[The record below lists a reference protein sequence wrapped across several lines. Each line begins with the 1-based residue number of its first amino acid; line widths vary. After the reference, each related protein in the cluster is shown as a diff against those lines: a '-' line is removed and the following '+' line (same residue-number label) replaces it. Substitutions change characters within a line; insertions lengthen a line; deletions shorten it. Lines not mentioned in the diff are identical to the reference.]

1 MNNVNEKKH
10 RVRTIATVLAAAVLL
25 GSCSIGLS
33 PDTQGPETDLAEL
46 DAQLS
51 VTANSAV
58 AAAEAQLAASGG
70 IGASTTYNNPGM
82 DPVAVAAGETA
93 TLPARANYP
102 YPGWTTTGEVEH
114 IADPATYSSDR
125 GWSNAVAGT
134 NRLFKVTTN
143 AAPDETGVY
152 PEDEVREVYYVES
165 PDSAFS
171 DTDWIFAPYDW
182 AGSGFRDEYV
192 ADYADGSVRNHWIM
206 AASTTSYAAFDI
218 DGTLDFD
225 SISEAGWV
233 ANDPEAIYSSA
244 TMYTHELGQTFNYW
258 FWNDN
263 EAVTPYIFA
272 VRYYTEHLVGDE
284 YVGTSLTYEYSYD
297 SSWRTS
303 DETPLLLA
311 RTVIR
316 EETRFAHNDLNENG
330 AFDAGEVGDAT
341 DHTLRMRTEI
351 NNSSGGD
358 GLVYTRQGKS
368 ITDWN
373 NRGNARNARLASV
386 QRDVLP
392 SGYADFSEF
401 SATFDSL
408 SGATE

>member
-1 MNNVNEKKH
+1 MNTMISRNKML
-10 RVRTIATVLAAAVLL
+10 RTMGAAVAAAMLL

-33 PDTQGPETDLAEL
+33 PDTRGPEADLAEL

-58 AAAEAQLAASGG
+58 AAADALLNSSGE

-82 DPVAVAAGETA
+82 DPVPVEAGKTA

-102 YPGWTTTGEVEH
+102 YPGWTTTGTVEH
-114 IADPATYSSDR
+114 IANPASYSANQ
-125 GWSNAVAGT
+125 GWDNTVAGT

-143 AAPDETGVY
+143 AAPDEPGVY

-165 PDSAFS
+165 PDDEYS

-192 ADYADGSVRNHWIM
+192 ADYADGSLRDHWII
-206 AASTTSYAAFDI
+206 AADATYAPFDI
-218 DGTLDFD
+218 DGTLDFED
-225 SISEAGWV
+225 ISENGWV
-233 ANDPEAIYSSA
+233 ANDPESMYSSA

-263 EAVTPYIFA
+263 DDVTPYIFA

-284 YVGTSLTYEYSYD
+284 YVGTSLTYEYTYD
-297 SSWRTS
+297 NSWRTS
-303 DETPLLLA
+303 DDTPLLLS

-316 EETRFAHNDLNENG
+316 EETRFAHNDLNDDG
-330 AFDAGEVGDAT
+330 VFDDGEVGAAT
-341 DHTLRMRTEI
+341 NHTLRMRTEI

-368 ITDWN
+368 ITKWKN
-373 NRGNARNARLASV
+373 KGNAADAKLSNV

-392 SGYADFSEF
+392 DGYSNFSEF
-401 SATFDSL
+401 AATFGTL
-408 SGATE
+408 SADTE